1 MIPLPK
7 LLNSSGAE
15 VRRIRPVSL
24 SIVENIIPL
33 STASLTIRKEDAF
46 PDRSYLE
53 LYNANGSAG
62 VYRARTPDTSYRGN
76 TITIGLEHAV
86 CEIGDFLVRNNGEQ
100 EQKTLS
106 AALTHFMSYYSGSKW
121 QLGSVSVSGNVVVQ
135 DGYQDILSAI
145 NGAVAQVPGAMLA
158 YNFSTSPWT
167 LSVVSRG
174 TTVSAEGRLS
184 RNIEKCNVKRD
195 DSSLFTRVWVEG
207 LGGEGVTGHM
217 DADTLSTYGVIET
230 QLGGNNYTQAQAQTV
245 ARAFL
250 ERHKRPV
257 YSITIDGL
265 DFSGITGEALDRVA
279 LGKLY
284 RLAIPEDNVTIEEH
298 ITSIRWT
305 DVYDKPYAINLTLAE
320 QDNSSIR
327 FLQEQK
333 KQEQSNYQSLYN
345 GYTSSDSK
353 LNGKIDDTKEDVD
366 WVWRKTGIDS
376 LGEEETLMTR
386 IQINA
391 EGIQTEVTRASTAE
405 GQLSSRITQ
414 NADSITAEVTR
425 ATAKEGTLSS
435 RITQTA
441 ESITAEVT
449 RATTAEGTLSSRI
462 TQTAESI
469 TAEVTRA
476 TESEG
481 QLSSRITQTAESIQS
496 EVSRATA
503 AEGTLS
509 SRIAQNAESITL
521 EVQRAQTAEGQKY
534 SVVSGISITSDGI
547 TISGSKYL
555 TLTSGGTFS
564 VNSGNFSVNDQGELR
579 ASKLITVAEDGTE
592 TVVNM
597 KNWPFWKLNYA
608 TVKSIDTSGGTLT
621 IVTTA
626 GSYSFNGAATVT
638 LSGNWGGSTFTVSA
652 SNGKERAETF
662 SAGTG
667 LGNQSSGGQYT
678 ISSFNSSHKAY
689 GYVNASSL
697 PGSRLFTFNVDASSV
712 YDAGYKAGFNDGLK
726 DGRLN

>member
-33 STASLTIRKEDAF
+33 STASLTIKKEDAF

-62 VYRARTPDTSYRGN
+62 VFRARTPDTSYRGN

-121 QLGSVSVSGNVVVQ
+121 RLGSVSVSGNVVVQ

-158 YNFSTSPWT
+158 YDFSTAPWT
-167 LSVVSRG
+167 LSVVSKG

-184 RNIEKCNVKRD
+184 RNVEKCNVKRD

-207 LGGEGVTGHM
+207 LGGEGVMGHM

-245 ARAFL
+245 ASAFL
-250 ERHKRPV
+250 ARHKRPV

-265 DFSGITGEALDRVA
+265 DFSCITGEALDRVA

-298 ITSIRWT
+298 ITSIRWN
-305 DVYDKPYAINLTLAE
+305 DVYGKPNDVNLTLAE
-320 QDNSSIR
+320 QDNSSIK
-327 FLQEQK
+327 FLQDQK

-353 LNGKIDDTKEDVD
+353 LNGKIDDTQEDVD

-376 LGEEETLMTR
+376 LGENETLMTR

-391 EGIQTEVTRASTAE
+391 EGIQTEVSRANTAE

-414 NADSITAEVTR
+414 NA
-425 ATAKEGTLSS
+425 
-435 RITQTA
+435 
-441 ESITAEVT
+441 ESITTEVS
-449 RATTAEGTLSSRI
+449 RATNAEGTLSSRI
-462 TQTAESI
+462 SQTATSI
-469 TAEVTRA
+469 SQEVTRA
-476 TESEG
+476 TNAENS
-481 QLSSRITQTAESIQS
+481 LSGRITTEANKISLVVESTSSGNVIKTASIIAGINDYADGGGSYIKISADAIDIDGVVNVTEARVMQS
-496 EVSRATA
+496 VSRWLTV
-503 AEGTLS
+503 ETLHVQQNFLFGPDYGEA
-509 SRIAQNAESITL
+509 RIGPIPISINGVAYTL
-521 EVQRAQTAEGQKY
+521 MG
-534 SVVSGISITSDGI
+534 VVS
-547 TISGSKYL
+547 
-555 TLTSGGTFS
+555 
-564 VNSGNFSVNDQGELR
+564 
-579 ASKLITVAEDGTE
+579 
-592 TVVNM
+592 
-597 KNWPFWKLNYA
+597 
-608 TVKSIDTSGGTLT
+608 
-621 IVTTA
+621 
-626 GSYSFNGAATVT
+626 
-638 LSGNWGGSTFTVSA
+638 
-652 SNGKERAETF
+652 
-662 SAGTG
+662 
-667 LGNQSSGGQYT
+667 
-678 ISSFNSSHKAY
+678 
-689 GYVNASSL
+689 
-697 PGSRLFTFNVDASSV
+697 
-712 YDAGYKAGFNDGLK
+712 
-726 DGRLN
+726 